1 MGDKLKMFG
10 IDELKENRECV
21 AVEIMK
27 LAKNRH
33 DELLKDLV

>member
-1 MGDKLKMFG
+1 
-10 IDELKENRECV
+10 V

-33 DELLKDLV
+33 DELTRDHAGGR